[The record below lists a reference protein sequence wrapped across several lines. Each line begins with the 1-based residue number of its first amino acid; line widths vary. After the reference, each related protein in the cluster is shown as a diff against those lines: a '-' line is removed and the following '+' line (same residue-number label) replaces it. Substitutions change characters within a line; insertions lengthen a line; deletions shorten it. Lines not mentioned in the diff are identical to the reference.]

1 MKKTLLIMAAGLGS
15 RYGGGGAKQVDR
27 MGPNGEILMEYSI
40 YDAMAAGFDKVVF
53 VIKRSMEAAFR
64 AQVGD
69 KIARKVE
76 VHYAFQEYDSL
87 PGGFTPPAERVKPYG
102 TVHAVLCAREM
113 IQEPF
118 AVINADDYY
127 GKDAFQVM
135 AASLER
141 MAGEERSASM
151 VAYYLRNTV
160 SENGDVTRG
169 VCEKDGSNLLTKVTE
184 TYGIKPC
191 ADGTIRSFAED
202 PAGVIL
208 PADALVSMNFWG
220 FTPWLFAQGEEALA
234 AFLRAPGDEMR
245 KEYPLPLLVDTL
257 MHEKGLRVEV
267 LSTAAVWF
275 GVTNPQDKAQVM
287 TELRKLHDA
296 GAYPPALD

>member
-15 RYGGGGAKQVDR
+15 RYGGGGTKQVDH

-87 PGGFTPPAERVKPYG
+87 PGGFTPPAGRVKPYG

-234 AFLRAPGDEMR
+234 AFLRAPGDEMK

-257 MHEKGLRVEV
+257 MHE
-267 LSTAAVWF
+267 
-275 GVTNPQDKAQVM
+275 
-287 TELRKLHDA
+287 
-296 GAYPPALD
+296 

>member
-1 MKKTLLIMAAGLGS
+1 M
-15 RYGGGGAKQVDR
+15 
-27 MGPNGEILMEYSI
+27 
-40 YDAMAAGFDKVVF
+40 
-53 VIKRSMEAAFR
+53 
-64 AQVGD
+64 
-69 KIARKVE
+69 
-76 VHYAFQEYDSL
+76 
-87 PGGFTPPAERVKPYG
+87 
-102 TVHAVLCAREM
+102 
-113 IQEPF
+113 
-118 AVINADDYY
+118 INADDYY

-169 VCEKDGSNLLTKVTE
+169 VCEKDSSSLLTKVTE

-208 PADALVSMNFWG
+208 PSDALVSMNFWG
-220 FTPWLFAQGEEALA
+220 FTPWLFPQGEEALA
-234 AFLRAPGDEMR
+234 AFLRAPGDEMK

-287 TELRKLHDA
+287 AELRKLHDA

>member
-15 RYGGGGAKQVDR
+15 RYGGGGAKQVDH

-76 VHYAFQEYDSL
+76 VHYAFQ
-87 PGGFTPPAERVKPYG
+87 
-102 TVHAVLCAREM
+102 
-113 IQEPF
+113 
-118 AVINADDYY
+118 
-127 GKDAFQVM
+127 VM

-169 VCEKDGSNLLTKVTE
+169 VCEKDGSSLLTKVTE

-234 AFLRAPGDEMR
+234 AFLRAPGDEMK

-287 TELRKLHDA
+287 AELRKLHDA
-296 GAYPPALD
+296 GSYPPALD